1 MFYELHKTN
10 QTIQFCEVDGLQ
22 FVLTQLGWVPFGQ
35 LGYYA
40 QTKGVHSVLIGN
52 SLTVAME
59 KFWQLEEVK
68 EASKLT
74 DEEKECE
81 TSFVQSVSR
90 DSSGRYVVKLSL
102 KNGYEMMLGD
112 SKEIALRR
120 LKQLE
125 RKLSCDAQLKSGY
138 GEVLREYCANGYL
151 KEVTSVDSRVV
162 SCYLPHRPVVKESSV
177 STKIRPVFDGSA
189 KTASGY
195 ALNDLLLTGPVI
207 QESVFAIMLRFRM
220 RAIALSADIE
230 KMYLQVQVHPDH
242 TP

>member
-1 MFYELHKTN
+1 MVIPRDLKLADPGFFKCSGIDILLGQEVFYELHKTN
-10 QTIQFCEVDGLQ
+10 QTIQFCGKWM
-22 FVLTQLGWVPFGQ
+22 LGWVPFGQ
-35 LGYYA
+35 LGYCA

-90 DSSGRYVVKLSL
+90 DSSGRYVVKLPL
-102 KNGYEMMLGD
+102 KNGYEMLLGD

-125 RKLSCDAQLKSGY
+125 RKLSCDVQLKSGY

-151 KEVTSVDSRVV
+151 KE
-162 SCYLPHRPVVKESSV
+162 
-177 STKIRPVFDGSA
+177 
-189 KTASGY
+189 ASGE
-195 ALNDLLLTGPVI
+195 G
-207 QESVFAIMLRFRM
+207 E
-220 RAIALSADIE
+220 
-230 KMYLQVQVHPDH
+230 
-242 TP
+242 